1 MRAGEDHVLP
11 SKPMLKSRQE
21 VSASRDFIE
30 IDEDRDKESTFKIE
44 RAYKSKEASFEDDQL
59 KMSRSLGRSR
69 QQALPVERKSI
80 QPYQTV
86 NDFSMRKQQFPMT
99 TSARESPRAAYRTTK
114 AVTSMNTI
122 SINNSAKKSVVGA
135 GLRQNTTT
143 SSAAALPTY
152 SRPVPTTM
160 N

>member
-1 MRAGEDHVLP
+1 
-11 SKPMLKSRQE
+11 MLKSRQE
-21 VSASRDFIE
+21 VSASRDYIE

-44 RAYKSKEASFEDDQL
+44 RAYKSKEASCEDDQL

-86 NDFSMRKQQFPMT
+86 NDFSMHKQQFPMT
-99 TSARESPRAAYRTTK
+99 TSARESPRAAYQTQPFF
-114 AVTSMNTI
+114 V
-122 SINNSAKKSVVGA
+122 SVVGA

-143 SSAAALPTY
+143 SYEQLPTY
-152 SRPVPTTM
+152 SRPVPTM